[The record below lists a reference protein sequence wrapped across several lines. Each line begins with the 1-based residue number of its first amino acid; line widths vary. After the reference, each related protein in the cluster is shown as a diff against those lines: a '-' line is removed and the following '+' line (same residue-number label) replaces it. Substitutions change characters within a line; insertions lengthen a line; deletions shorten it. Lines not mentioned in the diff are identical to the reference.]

1 MYKMNLNV
9 SITWHHFKES
19 IMVSF
24 PEKDSIIL
32 HKGDFI
38 TYDTREQDG
47 VMIESF
53 TGDDLAG
60 PVGLTYRPW
69 RPIENRWASI
79 AVSIAHGNLR
89 HIICYPFG
97 FSHYGQHIN
106 WRSVRVIN
114 EQKPA
119 TEL

>member
-1 MYKMNLNV
+1 MDLNV
-9 SITWHHFKES
+9 CITWHHFHES

-24 PEKDSIIL
+24 KEGDLIL

-38 TYDTREQDG
+38 TYDTREPDG
-47 VMIESF
+47 AIIEDF

-60 PVGLTYRPW
+60 PIGLVYRPW
-69 RPIENRWASI
+69 RTDENRWASI
-79 AVSIAHGNLR
+79 AYSIAHGNLR
-89 HIICYPFG
+89 HIICYPIG

-119 TEL
+119 IDL